1 MLSDRLLELNDSCEQ
16 YGMKR
21 NAELYGTKT
30 WTLRRREEKR
40 LETFEMWIWRKMER
54 VKWTDR
60 IRNEAVWER
69 RWQGRVAVVT
79 GASAG
84 IGAEIAK
91 DLVKHGMK
99 VVGIARR
106 VERVEELKKELKGAS
121 GTLYPLQADVSK
133 EEDVATAFKWVKD
146 NLKGVDVLI
155 NNAGVASCSSLSEGP
170 VKNWR
175 TIMELNVLGLS
186 MCTKEAIQSMKERGV
201 DDGHIIHIN
210 RKFYYGYDDG
220 ILKISRQLVFF
231 PPLYKGFRDGASRS
245 EEETGHGVPH
255 NSEDLGII
263 FYSASKNAVTALTEG
278 LRRELVLNKSRIKV
292 TVSKFIALLC
302 LIYQLG

>member
-1 MLSDRLLELNDSCEQ
+1 MPGLCE
-16 YGMKR
+16 GDNEPPGSLKASNFR
-21 NAELYGTKT
+21 D
-30 WTLRRREEKR
+30 
-40 LETFEMWIWRKMER
+40 KMQ
-54 VKWTDR
+54 
-60 IRNEAVWER
+60 

-106 VERVEELKKELKGAS
+106 VERVERRKNPKIEPCGTPALMGITEDEAESEELKKKLKGAS
-121 GTLYPLQADVSK
+121 GTLYPLKADVSK

-146 NLKGVDVLI
+146 NLGGVDVLI
-155 NNAGVASCSSLSEGP
+155 NNAGVASYSSLSEGP

-175 TIMELNVLGLS
+175 TILELNVLGLS

-210 RKFYYGYDDG
+210 RY
-220 ILKISRQLVFF
+220 
-231 PPLYKGFRDGASRS
+231 
-245 EEETGHGVPH
+245 
-255 NSEDLGII
+255 
-263 FYSASKNAVTALTEG
+263 VTAI
-278 LRRELVLNKSRIKV
+278 SH
-292 TVSKFIALLC
+292 
-302 LIYQLG
+302 YQCSS

>member
-1 MLSDRLLELNDSCEQ
+1 MQ
-16 YGMKR
+16 
-21 NAELYGTKT
+21 
-30 WTLRRREEKR
+30 
-40 LETFEMWIWRKMER
+40 
-54 VKWTDR
+54 
-60 IRNEAVWER
+60 

-210 RKFYYGYDDG
+210 S
-220 ILKISRQLVFF
+220 IS
-231 PPLYKGFRDGASRS
+231 
-245 EEETGHGVPH
+245 GHGVPH

-292 TVSKFIALLC
+292 TSLSPGTVRTEIIEASGIKIKGGLTPKQMYDQGPSLEC
-302 LIYQLG
+302 EDISQGVLYVLGTPQHVQIHELTIKPVGEPF